1 MFNWFILFIAL
12 QVVFL
17 FIGIVGIP
25 IILILGVPPTLSDEE
40 GLIVVRSLIVF
51 YGVSVV
57 LFDILYWTIAL
68 APGWRSKFLAR
79 LFLSYIGFGMGA
91 LALSFRDSFQYPG
104 GIVSGFIGAAL
115 IGIGCWLMF
124 DAIRTFVRGRA
135 ALRSPAIP
143 PSGGF
148 GQPKPM
154 NESPG
159 GPRT

>member
-1 MFNWFILFIAL
+1 MLNWFVLFLAL

-17 FIGIVGIP
+17 FVGIIGIPLVFY
-25 IILILGVPPTLSDEE
+25 LGVPPTLGDSEALKI
-40 GLIVVRSLIVF
+40 GQTLSIF
-51 YGVSVV
+51 YVVSVA